1 MVYKFNTLTN
11 RLYITGTSGG
21 GGGGID
27 SLQGNSGGQIGP
39 DGSGN
44 VNIVG
49 SGNISVSGSGST
61 LTITSASS
69 FFAWSVITANQM
81 AVTFNGYFVNG
92 GSRVDVTL
100 PSTSDVGDTFIV
112 VDKGG
117 NLWRILQ
124 AAGQTI
130 RYKNSVTTTGVGGS
144 LTAQVRGDSA
154 TFVCSVANTEW
165 WVTDSIGTFVV
176 V

>member
-1 MVYKFNTLTN
+1 MVYKFNPLTN
-11 RLYITGTSGG
+11 RLDITGTSGG

-27 SLQGNSGGQIGP
+27 SLTGNTGGAIGP

-44 VNIVG
+44 VNIIG

-69 FFAWSVITANQM
+69 FFAWFVITANQT
-81 AVTFNGYFVNG
+81 ANTFEGYFVNG
-92 GSRVDVTL
+92 GSRVDITL
-100 PSTSDVGDTFIV
+100 PATSSVGDTFIV

-130 RYKNSVTTTGVGGS
+130 RFKDSVTSTGVGGS
-144 LTAQVRGDSA
+144 LTSQVRGDAA
-154 TFVCSVANTEW
+154 TFVCAVANTEW
-165 WVTDSIGTFVV
+165 WVTDSIGTMVV